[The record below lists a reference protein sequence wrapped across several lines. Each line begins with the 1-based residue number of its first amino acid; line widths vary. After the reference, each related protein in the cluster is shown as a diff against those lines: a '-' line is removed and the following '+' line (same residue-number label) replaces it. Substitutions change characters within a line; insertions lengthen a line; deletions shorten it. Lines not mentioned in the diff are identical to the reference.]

1 MPEYLAPGV
10 YVQEVASGVK
20 PIAGV
25 STSTTTFFGTD
36 TFDKL
41 RHKLRRVP
49 AGERERGAA
58 SDTQDPAAAVLELAA
73 WLTEQVALRS
83 TPIPDEALPHAARL
97 GAAALSLVA
106 DRELP
111 LGSGLQR
118 ARFMPGRTLGAD
130 GSVT

>member
-10 YVQEVASGVK
+10 YVQEVATGVR

-41 RHKLRRVP
+41 RHKLRGVS
-49 AGERERGAA
+49 AGDRERGAA
-58 SDTQDPAAAVLELAA
+58 TDTQDSAAAVLELAA
-73 WLTEQVALRS
+73 WLTEQVAVRS
-83 TPIPDEALPHAARL
+83 TPTPDEALPHAARL

-106 DRELP
+106 GRELP

-118 ARFMPGRTLGAD
+118 ACFMPGRTLDAD

>member
-25 STSTTTFFGTD
+25 STSTTIFFGTYI
-36 TFDKL
+36 FDKL
-41 RHKLRRVP
+41 RHKLREVH
-49 AGERERGAA
+49 AGEGERGAT
-58 SDTQDPAAAVLELAA
+58 SHSHDPAAAVQELAA
-73 WLTEQVALRS
+73 WLTEQVAVRS
-83 TPIPDEALPHAARL
+83 TPIPDEALPHATRL
-97 GAAALSLVA
+97 AAAALSLVA

-111 LGSGLQR
+111 RGSGLHR
-118 ARFMPGRTLGAD
+118 ARFLPGRTLGID